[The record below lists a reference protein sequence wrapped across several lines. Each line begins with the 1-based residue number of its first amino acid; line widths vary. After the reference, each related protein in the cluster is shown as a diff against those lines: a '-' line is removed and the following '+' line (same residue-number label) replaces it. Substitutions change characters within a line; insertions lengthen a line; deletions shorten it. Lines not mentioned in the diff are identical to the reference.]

1 MRKKVLFVS
10 MLSLVM
16 NVCVQAQN
24 TYFTGHGRS
33 LFTYDDI
40 TDEVQTD
47 SKQAASSG
55 YTMYDFGVHAEN
67 KGLVR
72 ASAIMRIRNEFGG
85 FYADGASMDIRQV
98 QIEGIIA
105 NRVKYEVGDMYLSQ
119 TPYTI
124 WNFDE
129 SFIKYESDIF
139 GIRRNIVNY
148 ENYFIDNKWRMQGV
162 NAYTTLEFMKGI
174 KSLYIQG
181 YGSRILP
188 SDLLETPDRFLYGG
202 KLGIVQSST
211 FKLSGNVV
219 GISDFTG
226 TVPAANVD
234 FENTVYTGDFKYT
247 YDKIAGYS
255 FALLG
260 EAGFSETSLRE
271 DVSSINKTK
280 QDYFYDAGVQLQV
293 NKKIQSILTYKY
305 RDVGPY
311 FTSPAAQTRRII
323 ENSADYSLEVFPN
336 FSDGTSLRS
345 MTLLDRMSQE
355 TGLYNGSISPL
366 LLPYLPQYNSAEPY
380 GQATPNR
387 AGSTVGLECAD
398 SARIVLL
405 QAKAHVLSEIFAE
418 GDTTTS
424 SLRSFTCVQG
434 GLTYE
439 AGKQFGLPK
448 DVTLQCGGKFE
459 QTQRDGAVPIDLQS
473 LSADVGVSV
482 ETIKNLHLLV
492 GFKFLQANGNEA
504 LVVRNRFNEATSGVT
519 KLTIDSQEQLLGLGF
534 KYAFANSVFLSTQ
547 YILGTYTD
555 NTANNKNSFDTRQW
569 FVNFHYSF

>member
-1 MRKKVLFVS
+1 MKKKVLLISSITV
-10 MLSLVM
+10 LM
-16 NVCVQAQN
+16 NIYVHAQN

-33 LFTYDDI
+33 LFTYDDM
-40 TDEVQTD
+40 TDEVQAD

-72 ASAIMRIRNEFGG
+72 ASAILRIRNEFGG

-98 QIEGIIA
+98 QIEGVIQ
-105 NRVKYEVGDMYLSQ
+105 NRVKFEVGDMYLSQ

-139 GIRRNIVNY
+139 GIRRKIVNY
-148 ENYFIDNKWRMQGV
+148 ENYFIDNKWRLQGA
-162 NAYTTLEFMKGI
+162 NAYTTLQFMKGI
-174 KSLYIQG
+174 KSLTVQG

-188 SDLLETPDRFLYGG
+188 SNLLEIPDRFLYGT
-202 KLGIVQSST
+202 KLSIIQSNA
-211 FKLSGNVV
+211 FKLSGNYV
-219 GISDFTG
+219 GISDLTG

-234 FENTVYTGDFKYT
+234 FENNVYTGDFKYS

-260 EAGFSETSLRE
+260 ETGFSNTSLRE
-271 DVSSINKTK
+271 DAFNINKTK
-280 QDYFYDAGVQLQV
+280 HDYFYDAGVQLEAS
-293 NKKIQSILTYKY
+293 KKHTSIFTFKY

-323 ENSADYSLEVFPN
+323 ENAADYSLEVFPN

-387 AGSTVGLECAD
+387 SGATVALGFAD
-398 SARIVLL
+398 SARIV
-405 QAKAHVLSEIFAE
+405 AVNAEANMLSEIFAE

-424 SLRSFTCVQG
+424 KLRSFTCVQG
-434 GLTYE
+434 GLSYQV
-439 AGKQFGLPK
+439 GKQLGLPK
-448 DVTLQCGGKFE
+448 DIELKCGGKFE

-473 LSADVGVSV
+473 ISADAGISV
-482 ETIKNLHLLV
+482 ETIKNLHLLL
-492 GFKFLQANGNEA
+492 GFKYMQAQGNEA

-519 KLTIDSQEQLLGLGF
+519 KLTIDSQEQLLGIGF
-534 KYAFANSVFLSTQ
+534 RYAFANSVFLSTQ

-555 NTANNKNSFDTRQW
+555 NTPNNKNSFDTRQW
-569 FVNFHYSF
+569 FVNFNYSF